1 MNTYI
6 FDNNQDKTN
15 EKIQMIFM
23 GENTIYTEEI
33 GNMYNL
39 YDYFKDNN
47 FNSDKILFCNFT
59 GNQLEKLIIYISKYK
74 CIDTNTVCRHGNR
87 KTAAF
92 CALVVAGQNGF
103 QSAAFGIHAA
113 VRRQDKS
120 LLIGIVQYR
129 SSPSVTGSPEPR
141 TLRPAYPR

>member
-74 CIDTNTVCRHGNR
+74 CIDTFLKEYN
-87 KTAAF
+87 KTKGYSMIISNKKKIRGLNYAKMD
-92 CALVVAGQNGF
+92 
-103 QSAAFGIHAA
+103 
-113 VRRQDKS
+113 R
-120 LLIGIVQYR
+120 
-129 SSPSVTGSPEPR
+129 
-141 TLRPAYPR
+141 

>member
-15 EKIQMIFM
+15 EKIQMVFM

-74 CIDTNTVCRHGNR
+74 CIDTILGYNNMIISNKKKIRGLNYAKMDR
-87 KTAAF
+87 
-92 CALVVAGQNGF
+92 
-103 QSAAFGIHAA
+103 
-113 VRRQDKS
+113 
-120 LLIGIVQYR
+120 
-129 SSPSVTGSPEPR
+129 
-141 TLRPAYPR
+141 

>member
-23 GENTIYTEEI
+23 GENTIYAEEI

-39 YDYFKDNN
+39 YDYFRDNS

-59 GNQLEKLIIYISKYK
+59 GNQLEKVIFYISKYK
-74 CIDTNTVCRHGNR
+74 HIDSILGYNSMIISNKKKIRGLNYAEMDR
-87 KTAAF
+87 
-92 CALVVAGQNGF
+92 
-103 QSAAFGIHAA
+103 
-113 VRRQDKS
+113 
-120 LLIGIVQYR
+120 
-129 SSPSVTGSPEPR
+129 
-141 TLRPAYPR
+141 